1 MMKRLYLC
9 KVVLILVTPN
19 PTISFTSAENPAP
32 FVPSSSKTI
41 KSLTLYPE
49 PPSKIWRLSTP
60 PLVTDSIFD
69 NCLIVSFDSIIKSL
83 SAYSSSTA

>member
-1 MMKRLYLC
+1 
-9 KVVLILVTPN
+9 LILDTPN

-49 PPSKIWRLSTP
+49 PPSKI
-60 PLVTDSIFD
+60 
-69 NCLIVSFDSIIKSL
+69 
-83 SAYSSSTA
+83 